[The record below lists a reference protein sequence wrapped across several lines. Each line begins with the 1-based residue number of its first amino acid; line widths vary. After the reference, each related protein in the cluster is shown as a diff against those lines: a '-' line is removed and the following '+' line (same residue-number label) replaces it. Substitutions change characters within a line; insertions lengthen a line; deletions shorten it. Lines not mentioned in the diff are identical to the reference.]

1 MIASEILNGIEHKN
15 LQQVFDELY
24 CLPPHQLT
32 DLRDFLFELANKELA
47 KHPLEL
53 HRMHFDQIMK
63 QIKLGD
69 VSRAFTFLGILS
81 EQFSKEEPIMLLS
94 AGFADMFS
102 KKVTPL
108 SLFCVTKGIIRA
120 KTGDLLIADGFAIRG
135 EPGDEPP
142 NLDMYGDKSV
152 AMFISDVAHWLK
164 SLEI

>member
-1 MIASEILNGIEHKN
+1 MIASEILEGIEYKS

-32 DLRDFLFELANKELA
+32 DLRDFLFELADKELA
-47 KHPLEL
+47 KHPLEF

-63 QIKLGD
+63 QIELGD
-69 VSRAFTFLGILS
+69 VSRAFRFLRVLQ
-81 EQFSKEEPIMLLS
+81 EQFNKEEPIMLLS

-102 KKVTPL
+102 NKVTEL
-108 SLFCVTKGIIRA
+108 SLFCVTKGILHA
-120 KTGDLLIADGFAIRG
+120 KTGDLMIADGIPIRG
-135 EPGDEPP
+135 DPNDEPP

-152 AMFISDVAHWLK
+152 TMFISDVAHWLK